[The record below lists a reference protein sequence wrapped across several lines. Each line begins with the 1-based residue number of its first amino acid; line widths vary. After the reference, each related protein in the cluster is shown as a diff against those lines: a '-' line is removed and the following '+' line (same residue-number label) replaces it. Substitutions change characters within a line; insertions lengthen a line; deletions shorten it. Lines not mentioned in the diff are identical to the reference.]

1 MSQHLIN
8 DFIHRRYIF
17 KPLTGE
23 KIINKKLV
31 KYQASNR
38 KNNTS
43 PQDIEESVHEI
54 KNDNFHS
61 IEKIEAFTGDEKEAK
76 QNMEY
81 KRFNTP
87 KNKSQTS
94 INDKD
99 DESTEHIDIIV

>member
-8 DFIHRRYIF
+8 DFIHRTSIF

-43 PQDIEESVHEI
+43 PQDIEESVHELKI
-54 KNDNFHS
+54 DKVDTLVVDPISNVEGKQSKESEQKKNNED
-61 IEKIEAFTGDEKEAK
+61 
-76 QNMEY
+76 
-81 KRFNTP
+81 
-87 KNKSQTS
+87 
-94 INDKD
+94 NDK
-99 DESTEHIDIIV
+99 TEHIDIIV

>member
-8 DFIHRRYIF
+8 DFIHRTSIF

-43 PQDIEESVHEI
+43 PQDIEESVHELKI
-54 KNDNFHS
+54 DKVDTLVVDPISNVEGKQSKESEQKKNND
-61 IEKIEAFTGDEKEAK
+61 D
-76 QNMEY
+76 
-81 KRFNTP
+81 
-87 KNKSQTS
+87 
-94 INDKD
+94 NDK
-99 DESTEHIDIIV
+99 TEHIDIIV

>member
-8 DFIHRRYIF
+8 DFIHRTSIF

-43 PQDIEESVHEI
+43 PQDIEESVHELKI
-54 KNDNFHS
+54 DKVDTLVVDPISNAEGKQSKESEQKKNND
-61 IEKIEAFTGDEKEAK
+61 D
-76 QNMEY
+76 
-81 KRFNTP
+81 
-87 KNKSQTS
+87 
-94 INDKD
+94 NDK
-99 DESTEHIDIIV
+99 TEHIDIIV

>member
-8 DFIHRRYIF
+8 DFIHRTSIF

-43 PQDIEESVHEI
+43 PQDIEESVHDLKTDKVNTLVVDPISSNEGKQSKENQQK
-54 KNDNFHS
+54 KN
-61 IEKIEAFTGDEKEAK
+61 
-76 QNMEY
+76 
-81 KRFNTP
+81 
-87 KNKSQTS
+87 
-94 INDKD
+94 NDDSDK
-99 DESTEHIDIIV
+99 TEHIDIIV

>member
-8 DFIHRRYIF
+8 DYIHRTSIF

-43 PQDIEESVHEI
+43 PQDIEESVHELKTDKVNTLVVGSI
-54 KNDNFHS
+54 SNSESKQSKGSEQKKNNDDN
-61 IEKIEAFTGDEKEAK
+61 EK
-76 QNMEY
+76 
-81 KRFNTP
+81 
-87 KNKSQTS
+87 
-94 INDKD
+94 
-99 DESTEHIDIIV
+99 TEHIDIIV

>member
-8 DFIHRRYIF
+8 DFIHRTSIF

-43 PQDIEESVHEI
+43 PQDIEESVHDLKTDKVNTLVVDPISNNEGKQSKENGQK
-54 KNDNFHS
+54 KN
-61 IEKIEAFTGDEKEAK
+61 
-76 QNMEY
+76 
-81 KRFNTP
+81 
-87 KNKSQTS
+87 
-94 INDKD
+94 NDDSDK
-99 DESTEHIDIIV
+99 TEHIDIIV

>member
-8 DFIHRRYIF
+8 DFIHRTTIF

-54 KNDNFHS
+54 KTDKVHS
-61 IEKIEAFTGDEKEAK
+61 EVKVEALSEIDAETKREIQHKHNKDKEVEHDENHQPA
-76 QNMEY
+76 
-81 KRFNTP
+81 
-87 KNKSQTS
+87 
-94 INDKD
+94 
-99 DESTEHIDIIV
+99 EHIDIIV